1 MIYRF
6 VSLFTLFAVVL
17 LGACTSEAQN
27 GMDHDDDAAMHEAP
41 HGDMPQ
47 RGNDEARPSPNAY
60 AGQTIGTTNVM
71 ISYGRPAMRDRE
83 IFGSLVPYG
92 EVWRTGANEATVFH
106 VDGDVRIEG
115 QPLPAGTYGLF
126 TIPTEDGWTIIFN
139 NVAEQWGAFNYDAS
153 QDALRVEVTP
163 EESFA
168 IEQMA
173 FWFDAVSAT
182 SGKVVLAWAD
192 VQVPFTVEVDG

>member
-1 MIYRF
+1 
-6 VSLFTLFAVVL
+6 
-17 LGACTSEAQN
+17 
-27 GMDHDDDAAMHEAP
+27 MDDSADAAMQEAP

-71 ISYGRPAMRDRE
+71 ISYGRPAVRGRE
-83 IFGSLVPYG
+83 IYGTLVPYG

-106 VDGDVRIEG
+106 VSDDVQIEG
-115 QPLPAGTYGLF
+115 QSLPAGTYGLF

-153 QDALRVEVTP
+153 QDALRVDVMS
-163 EESFA
+163 EEA
-168 IEQMA
+168 PVVEQMA
-173 FWFDAVSAT
+173 FWFDDVDAT
-182 SGKVVLAWAD
+182 SGTVVLSWAG
-192 VQVPFTVEVDG
+192 VQVPFTIEVDG